1 MEEFGRFNEDLNL
14 DYCRA
19 STSKRF
25 ANYIID
31 LIVFYIAF
39 LCVLMVIEIIR
50 PGLFEGINGL
60 VDRLITMVCYALLM
74 WFIEA
79 ISHGKSLGK
88 LITGTKAVNP
98 DGTDIDFQKAFVRN
112 IVRAIPFNALSALGN
127 PCEPW
132 HDRWSDT
139 IVIEEK
145 KVALQRQRVDLF
157 DSVKNQTL

>member
-19 STSKRF
+19 STGKRF
-25 ANYIID
+25 ANSIID

-39 LCVLMVIEIIR
+39 LGVLMVIEIFK
-50 PGLFEGINGL
+50 PGLFEGIDGL
-60 VDRLITMVCYALLM
+60 ADRLITMVCYALLM

-112 IVRAIPFNALSALGN
+112 IVRAIPFNGLSALGN
-127 PCEPW
+127 PCNPW
-132 HDRWSDT
+132 QDRWTNT
-139 IVIEEK
+139 IVIDE
-145 KVALQRQRVDLF
+145 Q
-157 DSVKNQTL
+157 NPTLS

>member
-19 STSKRF
+19 STGKRF

-31 LIVFYIAF
+31 VIVFYIVMF
-39 LCVLMVIEIIR
+39 CVIIIVEILK
-50 PGLFEGINGL
+50 PGLFDEINSL
-60 VDRLITMVCYALLM
+60 VDRLITLLCYGLLM
-74 WFIEA
+74 CFIEA
-79 ISHGKSLGK
+79 VSNGRSLGK
-88 LITGTKAVNP
+88 LITGTRAVNT

-112 IVRAIPFNALSALGN
+112 IVRAIPFNALSALGT

-145 KVALQRQRVDLF
+145 KVALQKQRVELF